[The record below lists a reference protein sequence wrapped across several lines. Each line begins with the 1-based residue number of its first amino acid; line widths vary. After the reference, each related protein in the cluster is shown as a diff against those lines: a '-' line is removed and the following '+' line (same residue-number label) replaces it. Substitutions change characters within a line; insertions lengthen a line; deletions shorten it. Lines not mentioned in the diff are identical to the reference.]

1 MPVIRI
7 KSALPRPAGLAYAV
21 LFGDGHCLCGGGT
34 STCAAGHHN
43 ELRGAVSKV
52 QWRGAEMDLRHLRY
66 FVGIADC
73 GSLLKASQRLHVAQP
88 SLTVHISN
96 LEVELGVKLMH
107 RSHKGISLT
116 EAGERLYK
124 RAHKLLDDYH
134 SLVES
139 VRDDQSR
146 PNGFVSVGIG
156 TTSSPSFAR
165 ELHNRVSR
173 NFPDITLYLAESST
187 AMIYEWLMDG
197 RVDFSIL
204 FNLPDD
210 ESLVKIPLHID
221 EYCLVSHPDCS
232 TDGDEVDFKNIFDL
246 PLVLSCKSTTWRKI
260 LDDIASNHGKVIK
273 PSMETESFTAIRE
286 IVKSGDA
293 SGILPLSSVQK
304 ELNDGTLK
312 VQRLINPEMRGIMSL
327 ARLPSS
333 QLTPTRRVI
342 QNLIIDIAS
351 DFNFTLHKIDDVT
364 PMLKI
369 VPSKLLPAGALN

>member
-1 MPVIRI
+1 
-7 KSALPRPAGLAYAV
+7 
-21 LFGDGHCLCGGGT
+21 
-34 STCAAGHHN
+34 
-43 ELRGAVSKV
+43 
-52 QWRGAEMDLRHLRY
+52 MDLRHLRY